1 MLRHLS
7 TSLSDQLSVRVY
19 LSSGPY
25 LDGVVSSIADGEVEL
40 RHADGSRSAVVLA
53 HIVAT
58 TIK

>member
-7 TSLSDQLSVRVY
+7 TSLADQLHVRVY

-25 LDGVVSSIADGEVEL
+25 LDGVVSAIADGEVEL
-40 RHADGSRSAVVLA
+40 RHADGSRTAVALA

>member
-1 MLRHLS
+1 MQRHLS
-7 TSLSDQLSVRVY
+7 TSLADQLQVRVY

-25 LDGVVSSIADGEVEL
+25 LDGVVSAIGDGEVEL

>member
-1 MLRHLS
+1 MQRHLS
-7 TSLSDQLSVRVY
+7 TSLADQLPVRVY

-25 LDGVVSSIADGEVEL
+25 LDGVVSVIADGEVEL
-40 RHADGSRSAVVLA
+40 RHADGSRSAVALA